1 MVGADAGPDRAA
13 DYSDSVA
20 DEVVVKRDR
29 KSLVPA
35 ALTHAFSVVQ
45 AMERTRIEP
54 VTSGLQI

>member
-1 MVGADAGPDRAA
+1 MVGADARPDTAA
-13 DYSDSVA
+13 DRGDSVA

-45 AMERTRIEP
+45 AMERTRIN
-54 VTSGLQI
+54 G